1 MTCPVCGNGEL
12 VDGTTT
18 FSADVEGTLLVVRNV
33 PALVCDVCGEPFIDD
48 AVAEELEASVADAHT
63 KGTESLV
70 RHYEPVAS

>member
-1 MTCPVCGNGEL
+1 MTCPVCGNGQL
-12 VDGTTT
+12 ADGTTT
-18 FSADVEGTLLVVRNV
+18 FTADVDGTLLVVRNV

-48 AVAEELEASVADAHT
+48 EVAEELEASVADART